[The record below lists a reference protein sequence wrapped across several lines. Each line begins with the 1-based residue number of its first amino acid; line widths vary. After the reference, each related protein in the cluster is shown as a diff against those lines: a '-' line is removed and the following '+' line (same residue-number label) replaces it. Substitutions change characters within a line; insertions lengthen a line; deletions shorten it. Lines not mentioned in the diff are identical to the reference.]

1 MRRFDHVVVGAGIV
15 GAFVAHGLATRGAD
29 VAVLDRKDPGQ
40 EASGTNAGTLAAQNK
55 PMSLIPLAVDGIR
68 RWQAFEAETGVD
80 LETTMC
86 GGFRVAHDR
95 DGVETLQRVAEEQ
108 RAVGVETEHLDG
120 DAVRERAPYV
130 GPSILAANWSAMDGY
145 NNALIATA
153 RVVQTACR
161 AGATLL
167 ARTEVRSVRREREGW
182 LLDTDRGPIGAGR
195 VVLAAGYW
203 VRSLV
208 APLGL
213 ELPIAVRNNQM
224 MVTSRMP
231 PLLEHV
237 ITHVSG
243 RLTLKQKH
251 VGTVLIGGGWPGHHD
266 PTLRHKWPSLT
277 SMAGNAHLARIAV
290 PALANAT
297 VVRAWAG
304 IDGRADHQEPY
315 IGPVDGLDG
324 LYLATTCWGA
334 YTLAP
339 TIAQGAV
346 DWVLENRP
354 TAGLERFTPTEQ
366 MSRRS
371 RRSSGT

>member
-15 GAFVAHGLATRGAD
+15 GAFVAHGLAARGAE
-29 VAVLDRKDPGQ
+29 VALLDGKDPGQ

-68 RWQAFEAETGVD
+68 RWQAFEAEHGID

-86 GGFRVAHDR
+86 GGFRVAHDAT
-95 DGVETLQRVAEEQ
+95 GVETLRRVADEQ
-108 RAVGVETEHLDG
+108 RAVGVATKHLSG
-120 DAVRERAPYV
+120 DEVRERAPYV
-130 GPSILAANWSAMDGY
+130 GPSVLAANWSEMDGY

-153 RVVQTACR
+153 RVVQHAC
-161 AGATLL
+161 ALGATFLR
-167 ARTEVRSVRREREGW
+167 RTEVLTMRREAGSW
-182 LLDTDRGPIGAGR
+182 LLETDRGPIAASR

-203 VRSLV
+203 VRTLV

-213 ELPIAVRNNQM
+213 ELPIEVRNNQM
-224 MVTSRMP
+224 MVTNRMP

-266 PTLRHKWPSLT
+266 PTLRQKWPSLA
-277 SMAGNAHLARIAV
+277 SMAGNARLATQTV
-290 PALANAT
+290 PALADAM

-324 LYLATTCWGA
+324 LVLATTCWGA

-346 DWVLENRP
+346 DWVLDDRP
-354 TAGLERFTPTEQ
+354 TPGLERFAPNEQ
-366 MSRRS
+366 LRRGA
-371 RRSSGT
+371 RS

>member
-15 GAFVAHGLATRGAD
+15 GAFVAHGLAARGAE
-29 VAVLDRKDPGQ
+29 VALLDRKDPGL

-68 RWQAFEAETGVD
+68 RWQAFEDEHGID

-86 GGFRVAHDR
+86 GGFRVAHDPA
-95 DGVETLQRVAEEQ
+95 GVETLRGVAERQ
-108 RAVGVETEHLDG
+108 RAVGVPTEHLSG

-130 GPSILAANWSAMDGY
+130 GPAVLAANWSEMDGY

-153 RVVQTACR
+153 LVVHDACR
-161 AGATLL
+161 LGATFLR
-167 ARTEVRSVRREREGW
+167 RTEVLEMRREGESW
-182 LLDTDRGPIGAGR
+182 LLETDQGPIRASR
-195 VVLAAGYW
+195 VVVAAGYW
-203 VRSLV
+203 VRTLME
-208 APLGL
+208 PLGL

-231 PLLEHV
+231 PLLDHV
-237 ITHVSG
+237 ISHVTG

-266 PTLRHKWPSLT
+266 PTLHRKWPSLA
-277 SMAGNAHLARIAV
+277 SMAGNARLARDTV
-290 PALANAT
+290 PALADAM

-315 IGPVDGLDG
+315 IGPVDGLEG
-324 LYLATTCWGA
+324 LVLATTCWGA

-346 DWVLENRP
+346 DWTLENRATP
-354 TAGLERFTPTEQ
+354 GLERFTPREQ
-366 MSRRS
+366 LRRGA
-371 RRSSGT
+371 RA